1 MLMCYLFPLECL
13 QAINR
18 QRVLDRFKSREDNF
32 YDKLEDDLFM
42 DVYAMHAHAQKTHLL
57 ASKWGIG
64 NDKQELWRRHANFL
78 QRIIDNVA
86 FNSHGWA
93 VRELKA
99 YFGGEED
106 LTRSENKAAKKIIK
120 EASKPHHSMQG
131 QVGVWPPLPQFVPPP
146 MMGMRMGPQFPL
158 QPHQMHM
165 QQMQPTLDR
174 SMHFGGVCY
183 RCNQTGHMA
192 KNCPSFARQ
201 NPGNFGGRRPFRR
214 GKRN

>member
-1 MLMCYLFPLECL
+1 MYLEKCMKGWDLSLSLFYRNSVILNLIFYNMCMWLLYAYWYECMLMCYPFPLECL

-64 NDKQELWRRHANFL
+64 NVKQELWRSHANFL

-106 LTRSENKAAKKIIK
+106 LTKS
-120 EASKPHHSMQG
+120 
-131 QVGVWPPLPQFVPPP
+131 
-146 MMGMRMGPQFPL
+146 
-158 QPHQMHM
+158 
-165 QQMQPTLDR
+165 
-174 SMHFGGVCY
+174 
-183 RCNQTGHMA
+183 
-192 KNCPSFARQ
+192 
-201 NPGNFGGRRPFRR
+201 
-214 GKRN
+214 